1 MRKKII
7 EHIDSTVVLAKYINN
22 EPPLR
27 RELCHWLVD
36 LPFLI
41 EKSRGADD
49 NLESFAHF
57 YLDTAAPFIQKA
69 LRKKLGFK
77 DAIYFVN
84 YSVLNSID
92 DISTIK
98 VSMENIINIEK
109 KNYKEIIKYLNKMKL
124 SH

>member
-1 MRKKII
+1 MGKKII
-7 EHIDSTVVLAKYINN
+7 EYLDSKLVLAKYINN

-49 NLESFAHF
+49 DLESFAYF
-57 YLDTAAPFIQKA
+57 YLDTAAPFIEKA

-84 YSVLNSID
+84 YNVLNSID
-92 DISTIK
+92 ESSTIG
-98 VSMENIINIEK
+98 VSMENVINIEK
-109 KNYKEIIKYLNKMKL
+109 KNYKEVIKYLNKMKL

>member
-1 MRKKII
+1 MGKKII
-7 EHIDSTVVLAKYINN
+7 EHLDSKLVLAKYINN

-49 NLESFAHF
+49 DLESFAYF
-57 YLDTAAPFIQKA
+57 YLDTAAPFIEKA

-84 YSVLNSID
+84 YNVLNSID
-92 DISTIK
+92 DRSTIV
-98 VSMENIINIEK
+98 VSMENVINIEK
-109 KNYKEIIKYLNKMKL
+109 KNYKEVIKYLNKMKL

>member
-7 EHIDSTVVLAKYINN
+7 EHIDSIVVLAKYINN

-27 RELCHWLVD
+27 RELCHWLYD
-36 LPFLI
+36 LPLWI

-57 YLDTAAPFIQKA
+57 YLDTAAPFIEKA

>member
-57 YLDTAAPFIQKA
+57 YLDTAAPFIEKA
-69 LRKKLGFK
+69 L
-77 DAIYFVN
+77 IYFVN

-92 DISTIK
+92 DSSTIK